1 MSDQSRRDRIQQV
14 TRTLAVVATLVLAV
28 GAGCDSR
35 STSEL
40 PSVQDKLRESHIFG
54 QSKLK
59 IGVAKYEPL
68 MGVLEDGEFVGFDI
82 EIARYI
88 AASLGY
94 AGDDRIEFIQLAT
107 EDRVPALQSGRVD
120 IVVASFSMTEE
131 REKLVSFAGPYFV
144 TTQEVMIPVTMRDR
158 IRTIE
163 DLRRPEHRICTS
175 GGSTTEAEL
184 ERHQVKARVVKT
196 VEDCVKGI
204 LAGRYDAVSS
214 DETILAGFRSR
225 YPTQLEIVDMPFGT
239 SEQLGIGVSIT
250 DPALRDL
257 IAFFLHKSYLAG
269 RDGRTSP
276 WLAAYHK
283 TLGPWLGA
291 DRAQPPPVRV
301 PNLVDFDDKAP
312 T

>member
-225 YPTQLEIVDMPFGT
+225 YPTQLGIVDMPSTRRCGAGT
-239 SEQLGIGVSIT
+239 NDVQADVTNST
-250 DPALRDL
+250 RT
-257 IAFFLHKSYLAG
+257 G
-269 RDGRTSP
+269 R
-276 WLAAYHK
+276 
-283 TLGPWLGA
+283 
-291 DRAQPPPVRV
+291 
-301 PNLVDFDDKAP
+301 
-312 T
+312 